1 MIKPKL
7 ITASRSMLT
16 IDGVDIP
23 GLQSLKY
30 RYDRNRRGVFTTN
43 SSERL
48 GVSAGEVQVKGSL
61 SIKSVSDDLNLM
73 LYQNIQ
79 NMKHFQIVCT
89 FFPQGDDTGLINKV
103 TFDECYV
110 NGKDFDLPAG
120 EVGTTTFDFTAT
132 RLSEEGGGKSYDT
145 GKAGANF

>member
-23 GLQSLKY
+23 GLQSLRY

-48 GVSAGEVQVKGSL
+48 GISAGEVFVKGSL
-61 SIKSVSDDLNLM
+61 TIRSISDDLNM
-73 LYQNIQ
+73 KLYENIQ

-110 NGKDFDLPAG
+110 HGKDFDLPAG
-120 EVGTTTFDFTAT
+120 EAATTTFDFTAT
-132 RLSEEGGGKSYDT
+132 RLDEEGGGKSYTT
-145 GKAGANF
+145 GTPGAAS